1 MIRNVTPSNPLKLF
15 KCLQI
20 FQGQFQSFYQYIQL
34 YLNLTEDKAKR
45 ASELLSKIALVKN
58 LMQHEC
64 RSDIPEYYI
73 KSIKQLVNSD
83 DEFRSGFYKIMCALG
98 SKYLDK
104 YKSTLNDL

>member
-1 MIRNVTPSNPLKLF
+1 M
-15 KCLQI
+15 
-20 FQGQFQSFYQYIQL
+20 
-34 YLNLTEDKAKR
+34 TEDKAK
-45 ASELLSKIALVKN
+45 AAGEILNKMALVRN

-64 RSDIPEYYI
+64 RSDIPDYYI